1 MSFVYSFQKILDM
14 KEKEKEQA
22 AVNYNKSVQVLR
34 SEEQRLAHLEQY
46 KYQLEQR
53 VLQQESNISLAQLKS
68 HYEYIGHLQR
78 LIEVANESKVQ
89 AEKEVEVKQFILSER
104 TIDQKV
110 WEKLKEHS
118 FEKYKEKINLQEQ
131 KEMDEMAVARY
142 YRQKVSPR

>member
-22 AVNYNKSVQVLR
+22 AVNYNKSVQALQ
-34 SEEQRLAHLEQY
+34 SEEQRLAHLEQD
-46 KYQLEQR
+46 KYELEQR

-89 AEKEVEVKQFILSER
+89 AEKEVEAKQFILFER
-104 TIDQKV
+104 TIDQKI

-118 FEKYKEKINLQEQ
+118 FEKYREKINLQEQ

>member
-22 AVNYNKSVQVLR
+22 AVNYNKSVQALR
-34 SEEQRLAHLEQY
+34 SEEQRLAHLEQD
-46 KYQLEQR
+46 KYELEQR
-53 VLQQESNISLAQLKS
+53 VLQQESTSLAQLKS

-89 AEKEVEVKQFILSER
+89 AEKEVEAKQFILSER
-104 TIDQKV
+104 TIDQKI

-118 FEKYKEKINLQEQ
+118 FQKYREKISLQEQ